1 MIPERSPSAY
11 KARSVCARDG
21 DMNVKFREIT
31 HVSPAAL
38 ANFMKFQP
46 LFWLGKFH
54 YEFHEMDA
62 RAKPP
67 PQVGRPAG
75 VPIKKRRTGGE
86 VLDSGH
92 RECDVGA
99 SRE

>member
-1 MIPERSPSAY
+1 MMHMQALGPSHSFPSTVRDPREIDPREIPECVQSAE
-11 KARSVCARDG
+11 RLRLCARDG

-54 YEFHEMDA
+54 YEFHEMYA
-62 RAKPP
+62 
-67 PQVGRPAG
+67 
-75 VPIKKRRTGGE
+75 
-86 VLDSGH
+86 
-92 RECDVGA
+92 
-99 SRE
+99 

>member
-1 MIPERSPSAY
+1 
-11 KARSVCARDG
+11 
-21 DMNVKFREIT
+21 MNVKFREII

-62 RAKPP
+62 RANAAPCRLARRREAAGLAAAACALRRCAL
-67 PQVGRPAG
+67 GRYM
-75 VPIKKRRTGGE
+75 
-86 VLDSGH
+86 
-92 RECDVGA
+92 
-99 SRE
+99 